1 MVAKSSSIAI
11 LMNEDARVW
20 VAVVSIFPEA
30 FAALTRHGVVARAIA
45 TGVMALRIENPRDH
59 TRDRHRTVDDR
70 PYGGGAGMVM
80 KFAPVMAAVDAAR
93 AAAPGP
99 VRVIYLT
106 PQGRV
111 LDQARV
117 EALAHEA
124 ALVLI
129 AGRYEGIDERV
140 IEACVDEEIS
150 IGDFVL
156 SGGELP
162 AMVLLDAVARQL
174 PGTLGNAESIDAESH
189 RAGLLDCPAYT
200 RPDAID
206 DRRVPAPLLGG
217 DHAAIVR
224 YRRKVALGRTYER
237 RPDLL
242 TGRALDGDT
251 RKLLN
256 EYWRESRREQEH
268 A

>member
-1 MVAKSSSIAI
+1 M
-11 LMNEDARVW
+11 W
-20 VAVVSIFPEA
+20 VGVVSIFPEA
-30 FAALTRHGVVARAIA
+30 FEALTRQGVVARAIA
-45 TGVMALRIENPRDH
+45 AGVLELHVENPRDH
-59 TRDRHRTVDDR
+59 TTDRHRSVDDR

-80 KFAPVMAAVDAAR
+80 KFAPMLAAVHAAQS
-93 AAAPGP
+93 AAPNAA
-99 VRVIYLT
+99 RVIYLT

-111 LDQARV
+111 LDQARI
-117 EALAHEA
+117 EALAKEPS
-124 ALVLI
+124 LVLV

-150 IGDFVL
+150 IGDYVL

-189 RAGLLDCPAYT
+189 RAGVLDCPAYT
-200 RPDAID
+200 RPEAIAG
-206 DRRVPAPLLGG
+206 RSVPAPLLGG
-217 DHAAIVR
+217 DHAVIAR
-224 YRRKVALGRTYER
+224 YRRKTALGRTYER

-242 TGRALDGDT
+242 TGRPLDRDT
-251 RKLLN
+251 RQLLK
-256 EYWRESRREQEH
+256 EYWQETRREREH